1 MNEVQKLLNQKI
13 YVGGASVGS
22 SLDRWFIF
30 CFGIGTLLVIYKINP
45 NLAMLIL
52 VLSLFILLTNRVKY
66 ISLYSK

>member
-1 MNEVQKLLNQKI
+1 MNEIQQLLSQKI
-13 YVGGASVGS
+13 YVGGTSMSS
-22 SLDRWFIF
+22 SLDRWFIL
-30 CFGIGTLLVIYKINP
+30 CFACMTMLVLYKVNP